1 MPERSIKMNKEKLRS
16 YSKKFKA
23 QIIKECVETNNY
35 AVVARKHDVPAT
47 TVYTWFRRDKN
58 KQKTDNRKSQRA
70 LEKELADAKLEIGVL
85 KDLLKKTNQLW
96 LKS

>member
-1 MPERSIKMNKEKLRS
+1 MSREKLRS
-16 YSKKFKA
+16 YSKEFKA

-35 AVVARKHDVPAT
+35 AVVAKKHDVPAT

-70 LEKELADAKLEIGVL
+70 LEQELEDAKLEIAVL

>member
-1 MPERSIKMNKEKLRS
+1 MSREKLRS
-16 YSKKFKA
+16 YSKEFKA
-23 QIIKECVETNNY
+23 QIIRECMETNNY
-35 AVVARKHDVPAT
+35 AVVAKKHDVPAT

-58 KQKTDNRKSQRA
+58 KQKTDNRKSQRV
-70 LEKELADAKLEIGVL
+70 LEQELEDAKLEIAVL

>member
-1 MPERSIKMNKEKLRS
+1 MSRDKLRS
-16 YSKKFKA
+16 YSKEFKA

-35 AVVARKHDVPAT
+35 AVVAKKHDVPAT

-58 KQKTDNRKSQRA
+58 KQKTDNRKSQQA
-70 LEKELADAKLEIGVL
+70 LEQELADAKLEIGVL

>member
-1 MPERSIKMNKEKLRS
+1 MSREKLRS
-16 YSKKFKA
+16 YSKEFKA
-23 QIIKECVETNNY
+23 QIIKECVETNNH
-35 AVVARKHDVPAT
+35 AVVAKKHDVPAT

-70 LEKELADAKLEIGVL
+70 LEQELADANLEIAVL

>member
-1 MPERSIKMNKEKLRS
+1 MSREKLRS
-16 YSKKFKA
+16 YSKEFKA
-23 QIIKECVETNNY
+23 QIIKECIETNNY
-35 AVVARKHDVPAT
+35 AVVAKKHDVPAT

-58 KQKTDNRKSQRA
+58 KQKTDIRKSQRA
-70 LEKELADAKLEIGVL
+70 LERELADAKLEIAVL

>member
-1 MPERSIKMNKEKLRS
+1 MKMSREKLRS
-16 YSKKFKA
+16 YSKEFKA
-23 QIIKECVETNNY
+23 QIIKECIETNNY
-35 AVVARKHDVPAT
+35 AVVAKKHDVPAT

-58 KQKTDNRKSQRA
+58 KQKTDIRKSQRA
-70 LEKELADAKLEIGVL
+70 LERELADAKLEITVL

>member
-1 MPERSIKMNKEKLRS
+1 MSREKLRS
-16 YSKKFKA
+16 YCKKFKA

-35 AVVARKHDVPAT
+35 AVVAKKHDVPAT

-70 LEKELADAKLEIGVL
+70 LEKELADAKLEIAVL

-96 LKS
+96 LRN

>member
-1 MPERSIKMNKEKLRS
+1 MSRDKLRS
-16 YSKKFKA
+16 YSKEFKA
-23 QIIKECVETNNY
+23 QIIKECVETNNH
-35 AVVARKHDVPAT
+35 AVVAKKHDVPAT

-70 LEKELADAKLEIGVL
+70 LEQELADANLEIAVL

>member
-1 MPERSIKMNKEKLRS
+1 MKMSREKLRS
-16 YSKKFKA
+16 YSKEFKA
-23 QIIKECVETNNY
+23 QIIKECIETNNY
-35 AVVARKHDVPAT
+35 AVVAKKHDVPAT

-58 KQKTDNRKSQRA
+58 KQKTDIRKSQRA
-70 LEKELADAKLEIGVL
+70 LERELADAKLEIAVL

>member
-1 MPERSIKMNKEKLRS
+1 MSREKLRS
-16 YSKKFKA
+16 YSKEFKA
-23 QIIKECVETNNY
+23 QIVKECVETNNY
-35 AVVARKHDVPAT
+35 AVVAKKHDVPAT

-70 LEKELADAKLEIGVL
+70 LEQELEDAKLEIAVL

>member
-1 MPERSIKMNKEKLRS
+1 MSREKLRS
-16 YSKKFKA
+16 YSKEFKA
-23 QIIKECVETNNY
+23 QIIKECMETNNH
-35 AVVARKHDVPAT
+35 AVVAKKHDVPAT

-70 LEKELADAKLEIGVL
+70 LEQELADANLEIAVL

>member
-1 MPERSIKMNKEKLRS
+1 MSREKSRS
-16 YSKKFKA
+16 YSKEFKA
-23 QIIKECVETNNY
+23 QIIKECMETNNH
-35 AVVARKHDVPAT
+35 AVVAKKHDVPAT

-70 LEKELADAKLEIGVL
+70 LEQELADANLEIAVL

>member
-1 MPERSIKMNKEKLRS
+1 MSREKLRS
-16 YSKKFKA
+16 YSKEFKA
-23 QIIKECVETNNY
+23 QIIKECMETNNY
-35 AVVARKHDVPAT
+35 AVVAKKHDVPAT

-58 KQKTDNRKSQRA
+58 KQKTDNRKSQRV
-70 LEKELADAKLEIGVL
+70 LEQELEDAKLEIAVL

>member
-1 MPERSIKMNKEKLRS
+1 MSREKLRS
-16 YSKKFKA
+16 YSKEFKA
-23 QIIKECVETNNY
+23 QIIKECIETNNY
-35 AVVARKHDVPAT
+35 AVVAKKHDVPAT

-58 KQKTDNRKSQRA
+58 KQKTDSRKSQRA
-70 LEKELADAKLEIGVL
+70 LERELADAKLEIAVL

>member
-1 MPERSIKMNKEKLRS
+1 MSREKLRS
-16 YSKKFKA
+16 YSTEFKA

-47 TVYTWFRRDKN
+47 TVYTWFKRDKN
-58 KQKTDNRKSQRA
+58 KQKTDNRKSQRN
-70 LEKELADAKLEIGVL
+70 LEKELADAKVEIAVL

-96 LKS
+96 LKD